1 MVVAIE
7 DTQGRVLVSVREAA
21 EKYPCSMSYIR
32 KLIRTGRVFSK
43 KVHDRASVVDL
54 AEVLDIA
61 ERNATGREKKRSE
74 RFSAN

>member
-21 EKYPCSMSYIR
+21 EKYRCSMSYIR
-32 KLIRTGRVFSK
+32 KMIRTGRIFSK
-43 KVHDRASVVDL
+43 KVHGRASVVDL

>member
-1 MVVAIE
+1 MAIE
-7 DTQGRVLVSVREAA
+7 DTCGRVLVSVHEAA
-21 EKYPCSMSYIR
+21 EKYPCSTSYIR
-32 KLIRTGRVFSK
+32 KLIRTGRIFSK

>member
-32 KLIRTGRVFSK
+32 KLILTGKIYSK
-43 KVHDRASVVDL
+43 KIHARASVVDL
-54 AEVLDIA
+54 SEVIDIA
-61 ERNATGREKKRSE
+61 SRDATGREKKRSTK
-74 RFSAN
+74 FTSN

>member
-1 MVVAIE
+1 
-7 DTQGRVLVSVREAA
+7 
-21 EKYPCSMSYIR
+21 MSYIR
-32 KLIRTGRVFSK
+32 KLIRTGRIFSK

>member
-1 MVVAIE
+1 
-7 DTQGRVLVSVREAA
+7 
-21 EKYPCSMSYIR
+21 MSYIR

-61 ERNATGREKKRSE
+61 ERDAKGREKKRSE

>member
-1 MVVAIE
+1 
-7 DTQGRVLVSVREAA
+7 
-21 EKYPCSMSYIR
+21 
-32 KLIRTGRVFSK
+32 VFSK

-61 ERNATGREKKRSE
+61 ERNATGREQKRSE